1 MQAAFVDIG
10 LSKNAFLSTEEEAKD
25 KPFKEGQEVLV
36 QVSREPVGDKG
47 AKVTTRFSL
56 AGRFAVLLP
65 KNKNYLGVS
74 ASIKDV
80 EERERLLKLGQQLKP
95 REAGLILRTLA
106 AGVTEK
112 ELLEDINRL
121 CEIQK
126 EIVLSMEG
134 GKVKGLL
141 YNAVDPFSRLVRE
154 GIDDSVDEI
163 IIDDGELAQQ
173 LRAEL
178 QRVKCSA
185 AKKVWTDFKG
195 RLFERY
201 GVQAEIENALRPKVE
216 LESGGYL
223 IIEQTEALVV
233 IDVNSG
239 KYTGEKTRSDTL
251 LALNLEAGEEIL
263 RQIKLRNLSGIIIVD
278 FIDMK
283 RSEDWRTLM
292 SFLEETAL
300 RKKTKC
306 HIVGRTKLGLVEITR
321 KKEGQTLEARYTDLC
336 PHCSGR
342 GRLPGKLDLDHS

>member
-1 MQAAFVDIG
+1 MDIG

-126 EIVLSMEG
+126 EIALSMEG

-306 HIVGRTKLGLVEITR
+306 HIVGQTKLGLVEITR